1 MTPVM
6 HASPV
11 SLTPVM
17 HAMPESATP
26 GKSVIF
32 IGLLLAGVNDTGE
45 E

>member
-1 MTPVM
+1 MTPAMHASLVSLTLVM
-6 HASPV
+6 HA
-11 SLTPVM
+11 L
-17 HAMPESATP
+17 PESATL